1 MHFIDSNFKTIQF
14 SAFFTMPDD
23 LHQRAYRNVLPNVL
37 TKTNDLYKTKLTFNE
52 HLEDLY
58 GAYFRQRVE
67 KYGDQSVI
75 SITLTIPDPKIVK
88 DQALFHQ
95 ALKLFKST
103 IFERNLLNEEAY
115 NDEKRNLIELY
126 QGLKDRKRQYAQLK
140 FFENFFYHDNDRVPI
155 AGSLSD
161 IKKMTFEGLS
171 EYYQSVLKENKIEV
185 IVNGSLSN
193 EMKEDLLKAF
203 PNEKE
208 NTYQV
213 ITKFRNPRNLKTIKE
228 SIETKQAVIFIG
240 YVLPIYI
247 KESLYEAALLCDAIL
262 GETPESRLF
271 KHIRE
276 EKGLCYDVSSSYDGY
291 KGILMIHSGVS
302 IEQKNEALNA
312 MVELVDD
319 LIKHGV
325 TQEELDSAKSYVS
338 HMFKS
343 NTDSQSAL
351 TRRKFSSL
359 ILNDPSTIDDRLERI
374 LQVTIDDIHKVLEQ
388 LTLDTIYML
397 EDKHD

>member
-1 MHFIDSNFKTIQF
+1 
-14 SAFFTMPDD
+14 
-23 LHQRAYRNVLPNVL
+23 
-37 TKTNDLYKTKLTFNE
+37 
-52 HLEDLY
+52 
-58 GAYFRQRVE
+58 
-67 KYGDQSVI
+67 
-75 SITLTIPDPKIVK
+75 
-88 DQALFHQ
+88 
-95 ALKLFKST
+95 
-103 IFERNLLNEEAY
+103 
-115 NDEKRNLIELY
+115 
-126 QGLKDRKRQYAQLK
+126 
-140 FFENFFYHDNDRVPI
+140 
-155 AGSLSD
+155 
-161 IKKMTFEGLS
+161 MTFEGLS
-171 EYYQSVLKENKIEV
+171 EYYHSVLKENKIEV
-185 IVNGSLSN
+185 IVNGSFSH

-213 ITKFRNPRNLKTIKE
+213 ITKFRKPRNLKTIKE

-319 LIKHGV
+319 LIKHGI